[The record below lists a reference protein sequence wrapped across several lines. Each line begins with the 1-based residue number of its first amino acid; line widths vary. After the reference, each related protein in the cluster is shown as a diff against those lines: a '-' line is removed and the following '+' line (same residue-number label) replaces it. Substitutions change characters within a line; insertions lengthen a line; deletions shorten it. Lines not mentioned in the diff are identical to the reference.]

1 MSSQPQPDFIP
12 FSELEQLREGREIIR
27 QESETL
33 AALSRR
39 LDASFCAAA
48 NLLEQCAG
56 SVVVT
61 GMGKAG
67 IIGRKIVA
75 TLCSTGTRAVFL
87 HPAEAVHG
95 DLGGVRGDDVVLALS
110 NSGETEEIRRL
121 LPLFRRAGTP
131 IVALTSKE
139 TSTLGREADVTV
151 SLGTIR
157 EAGQFDLAPTS
168 STTAMLALGDALA
181 LIVSRAKGFTRQQ
194 FAQFHPAG
202 NLGRR
207 LQCVREIMRHGEQLR
222 IAPRAATIR
231 EVFLSAR
238 KPGRRTGAV
247 MVVENDGRLA
257 GLFTDSDLARLLE
270 NRRENQVDRPI
281 AEVMTANPFT
291 IDAAAPL
298 SDAIEILSRHRISEL
313 PVVDVAGKP
322 IGLIDIT
329 DVIGLMPE
337 EEG

>member
-1 MSSQPQPDFIP
+1 MSAQPKLDFIP

-27 QESETL
+27 QESQVLDE
-33 AALSRR
+33 LSHR
-39 LDASFCAAA
+39 LDVSFCAAA
-48 NLLEQCAG
+48 NLLERCTG

-95 DLGGVRGDDVVLALS
+95 DLGGVRDDDVVLALS

-121 LPLFRRAGTP
+121 LPLFRRAGTR
-131 IVALTSKE
+131 IVAITSKE
-139 TSTLGREADVTV
+139 TSTLGREADVAVT
-151 SLGTIR
+151 LGTIR

-181 LIVSRAKGFTRQQ
+181 LVVSWAKGFTRQQ

-207 LQCVREIMRHGEQLR
+207 LQCVREIMRQGEQLR
-222 IAPRAATIR
+222 IAPCDTTIR

-247 MVVENDGRLA
+247 MVVDDDGRLT

-281 AEVMTANPFT
+281 AEVMTANPIT
-291 IDAAAPL
+291 IDPAAPL
-298 SDAIEILSRHRISEL
+298 TDAIEILSRHRISEL
-313 PVVDVAGKP
+313 PVIDAAGKP

-337 EEG
+337 EE